1 MQLNAL
7 SSRAILR
14 RCKPVAPLAR
24 KNEALISAMS
34 CKSRPVDSCQRQPGL
49 CDENDDQPRF
59 LRSLINEAPA
69 AQARATRHA
78 SQPTEPFFR
87 CALSTP
93 LGWLWAASEYGRA
106 GQGRAGQGKKLR
118 EQNPSTRIRH
128 APDCA
133 ATTQHKRKGA
143 FGALP
148 V

>member
-106 GQGRAGQGKKLR
+106 GQGRAGQGRRSCGSKIRQLAFDMR
-118 EQNPSTRIRH
+118 RTAQQQHSTNERAPS
-128 APDCA
+128 APF
-133 ATTQHKRKGA
+133 Q
-143 FGALP
+143 
-148 V
+148 